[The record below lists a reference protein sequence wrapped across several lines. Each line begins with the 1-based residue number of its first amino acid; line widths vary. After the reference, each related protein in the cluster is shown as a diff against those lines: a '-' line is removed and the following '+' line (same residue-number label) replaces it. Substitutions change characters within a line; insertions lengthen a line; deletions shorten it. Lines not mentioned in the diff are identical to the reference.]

1 MTSSDSDIDDLPQD
15 DTLAEESLAETA
27 SDADSTDEDSTDE
40 QDQKLTLD
48 VTIDEPSACER
59 HITVTVARPDI
70 ERYLDD
76 AFGELVPKA
85 EVPGFRIG
93 RAPRKLVETRFKK
106 EIGDQVKG
114 SILMDAMTQ
123 ISADYDFSAISEPD
137 FDFDSIAMPDDG
149 DLTFEFNVEV
159 RPEFEM
165 PEWKNLNLDRQQHE
179 YSADEVEERAGE
191 LLQQY
196 GTVEAHDGQIEA
208 TDLVTLNMTFS
219 SDNKTLS
226 TIENHTCQV
235 QPNCVLRDGEIKD
248 FDKFLTKCKKGDKK
262 KTAATMSNNAENEP
276 LRGQTVDVEIEVLE
290 VQRTKLPQLTEDF
303 LDELGGFSSTEDLH
317 AVVREELE
325 RQLGYHQQQHLRK
338 QITGLLTE
346 AASWELPPALLKRQS
361 NREMQ
366 RMILELQASGF
377 SDNDIRNHANR
388 LQHDLMGRTETALK
402 EHFILE
408 KIAEDHS
415 LEASAEDISKE
426 IGLIAAQRNES
437 PRRVRAQLEKRGEMD
452 ALQNQIVERKAI
464 DLITGHATITDVPL
478 EDTPQDKN
486 HAIDHAISGE
496 SKVSIPDA
504 KHSEAAEAIEEPTD
518 YT

>member
-1 MTSSDSDIDDLPQD
+1 MTSSDSDIDDLPQE
-15 DTLAEESLAETA
+15 DTLPEESADETA
-27 SDADSTDEDSTDE
+27 SDLESIDEDSNDE
-40 QDQKLTLD
+40 QNQKLSLD
-48 VTIDEPSACER
+48 VNIEEPSACER

-70 ERYLDD
+70 DRYLDD

-93 RAPRKLVETRFKK
+93 RAPRKLVETRFKR

-123 ISADYDFSAISEPD
+123 ISEDYDFSAISEPD

-159 RPEFEM
+159 RPDFEM
-165 PEWKNLNLDRQQHE
+165 PEWKNLKLDRQQHE
-179 YSADEVEERAGE
+179 YTTDEVEERTAE

-208 TDLVTLNMTFS
+208 TDLVTLNITFS
-219 SDNKTLS
+219 ADNKTLS

-235 QPNCVLRDGEIKD
+235 RPTCVLRDGEIKD
-248 FDKFLTKCKKGDKK
+248 FDKLLTKSKKGGKE
-262 KTAATMSNNAENEP
+262 KTTATVTENADNEQ
-276 LRGQTVDVEIEVLE
+276 LRGQDVDVEIEVLD
-290 VQRTKLPQLTEDF
+290 VKRTKLPELTSDF
-303 LDELGGFSSTEDLH
+303 LDELGGFTSTEDLH
-317 AVVREELE
+317 GVVREELE
-325 RQLGYHQQQHLRK
+325 RQLRYHQQQHLRK

-346 AASWELPPALLKRQS
+346 AAEWELPPALLKRQS

-388 LQHDLMGRTETALK
+388 LQHDMMGRTETALK

-415 LEASAEDISKE
+415 LEASAEDVTME
-426 IGLIAAQRNES
+426 IGMIAAQRNES
-437 PRRVRAQLEKRGEMD
+437 PRRVRARLEKRGEMD

-464 DLITGHATITDVPL
+464 DLITEHATITDVPL
-478 EDTPQDKN
+478 EDKPEDKN

>member
-1 MTSSDSDIDDLPQD
+1 MTSSDSDNNDLPEE
-15 DTLAEESLAETA
+15 DTLTEENGDETA
-27 SDADSTDEDSTDE
+27 NNVDSTDEGSADE

-48 VTIDEPSACER
+48 VNIAEPSACER
-59 HITVTVARPDI
+59 HITVTVSRPDI

-93 RAPRKLVETRFKK
+93 RAPRKLVETRFKR

-123 ISADYDFSAISEPD
+123 ISEDYDFSAISEPD
-137 FDFDSIAMPDDG
+137 FDFDSIVMPDDG
-149 DLTFEFNVEV
+149 DLKFEFNVEV

-165 PEWKNLNLDRQQHE
+165 PEWKNLELDRQQHD
-179 YSADEVEERAGE
+179 YSTEEVEERTNE

-196 GTVEAHDGQIEA
+196 GTVEAHDGEIEA

-219 SDNKTLS
+219 LDDKTLS
-226 TIENHTCQV
+226 SIEDHTCQV
-235 QPNCVLRDGEIKD
+235 RPNCVLRDGEIKD
-248 FDKFLTKCKKGDKK
+248 FDKFLTGCKKGSKK
-262 KTAATMSNNAENEP
+262 KTTATISENAENEEMQ
-276 LRGQTVDVEIEVLE
+276 GKDVDVEIEVLD
-290 VQRTKLPQLTEDF
+290 VKRTKLPELTEDF
-303 LDELGGFSSTEDLH
+303 LDELGGFTSTEDLH

-325 RQLGYHQQQHLRK
+325 RQLRYHQQQHLRK
-338 QITGLLTE
+338 QITDLLTE
-346 AASWELPPALLKRQS
+346 AANWELPPALLKRQS

-388 LQHDLMGRTETALK
+388 LQHDMMGRTETALK

-408 KIAEDHS
+408 KIAEDHE
-415 LEASAEDISKE
+415 LEASAEDVSME
-426 IGLIAAQRNES
+426 IGMIAAQRNES
-437 PRRVRAQLEKRGEMD
+437 PRRVRARLEKRGEMD
-452 ALQNQIVERKAI
+452 ALQNQIVVRKAI
-464 DLITGHATITDVPL
+464 DLITEHAKITDIPL
-478 EDTPQDKN
+478 EDRPQDKN

-496 SKVSIPDA
+496 SKASIPDA
-504 KHSEAAEAIEEPTD
+504 KHSEAADAIEEPTD

>member
-1 MTSSDSDIDDLPQD
+1 MTSSDSNIDDLPQE
-15 DTLAEESLAETA
+15 DTLTEESPDEAA
-27 SDADSTDEDSTDE
+27 SDVDSTDEDSTDD

-93 RAPRKLVETRFKK
+93 RAPRKLVETRFKR

-123 ISADYDFSAISEPD
+123 ISEDYDFSAISEPD
-137 FDFDSIAMPDDG
+137 FDFDSITMPDDG

-165 PEWKNLNLDRQQHE
+165 PEWRNLKLDRQHHE
-179 YSADEVEERAGE
+179 YSTDEVEERTGE

-208 TDLVTLNMTFS
+208 TDLVTLNITFS

-226 TIENHTCQV
+226 TIENHTCPV
-235 QPNCVLRDGEIKD
+235 RPTCVFRDGEIKD
-248 FDKFLTKCKKGDKK
+248 FDKFLTTCKKGDQK
-262 KTAATMSNNAENEP
+262 KTAATISENAENEQ
-276 LRGQTVDVEIEVLE
+276 LRGQTVDVEIKVLE
-290 VQRTKLPQLTEDF
+290 VQRTNLPQLTDDF

-325 RQLGYHQQQHLRK
+325 RQLRYHQQQHLRK

-346 AASWELPPALLKRQS
+346 AANWELPPALLKRQS

-377 SDNDIRNHANR
+377 SDNDIRNHTNR
-388 LQHDLMGRTETALK
+388 LQQDMMGRTETALK

-415 LEASAEDISKE
+415 LEASAEDITME
-426 IGLIAAQRNES
+426 IGMIAAQRNES
-437 PRRVRAQLEKRGEMD
+437 PRRVRARLEKRGEMD
-452 ALQNQIVERKAI
+452 ALQNQVVERKAI
-464 DLITGHATITDVPL
+464 DLITEHATITDVPL

-486 HAIDHAISGE
+486 HAVDHAISGE
-496 SKVSIPDA
+496 SKASIPDA